1 MLCKLNKGW
10 PSYLAISLTT
20 FLLENLISASRSDGQ
35 IEDRRNYLSNPSTS
49 ISQQTFQKSLSP
61 QLQPRTSGQ
70 NSGTDQSSSFES
82 SVSASAK
89 WPRSASRKEVR
100 FREEM
105 VKSRER
111 QRRNHQEAVCEFITD
126 TSAFRAAMNYDD
138 GVDDD
143 NNRGNSRGHREYYQV
158 DIGVDELVYGRT
170 RPQTSQ
176 SVAQIGKNAGDCIKT
191 QSPSKQQGESTVAH
205 VYSMPQET
213 ERLGMWG
220 SPL

>member
-1 MLCKLNKGW
+1 M
-10 PSYLAISLTT
+10 
-20 FLLENLISASRSDGQ
+20 E
-35 IEDRRNYLSNPSTS
+35 ERRNLSNPSSS

-82 SVSASAK
+82 SVSTSVK
-89 WPRSASRKEVR
+89 WPRKEVR

-105 VKSRER
+105 VKARER
-111 QRRNHQEAVCEFITD
+111 QQRNHHEAVCEFMD
-126 TSAFRAAMNYDD
+126 TSVLRAAMNYDD

-143 NNRGNSRGHREYYQV
+143 NTRGNSRGQREYYQA
-158 DIGVDELVYGRT
+158 DTGVDELVYGQT

-176 SVAQIGKNAGDCIKT
+176 SVAQIGKNASDCIKM
-191 QSPSKQQGESTVAH
+191 QSPSKQRGESTVVH

-213 ERLGMWG
+213 ERLGMWC